1 MADENLHAKHRA
13 RMQERVERDGL
24 DSLAE
29 HEALEYLLF
38 LSIPRAD
45 TNALA
50 HRLIQHF
57 GDFCKVLEAEPEELM
72 RVEGVGPKSA
82 RLISTVMA
90 CSRYYE
96 LKKRK
101 AGRIFTYATYAIF
114 TNGLESFDKAY
125 REGVIDGVFG
135 SNLTYRT
142 EELKNRP
149 WFYEVDVSKYIAYFI
164 SALNHDMSVS
174 AMIDP
179 HEKIN
184 ALLERRRRERSLQ
197 QGTQLTF

>member
-57 GDFCKVLEAEPEELM
+57 GDF
-72 RVEGVGPKSA
+72 A
-82 RLISTVMA
+82 R
-90 CSRYYE
+90 CW
-96 LKKRK
+96 
-101 AGRIFTYATYAIF
+101 
-114 TNGLESFDKAY
+114 
-125 REGVIDGVFG
+125 
-135 SNLTYRT
+135 
-142 EELKNRP
+142 RP
-149 WFYEVDVSKYIAYFI
+149 SPR
-164 SALNHDMSVS
+164 N
-174 AMIDP
+174 
-179 HEKIN
+179 
-184 ALLERRRRERSLQ
+184 
-197 QGTQLTF
+197 